1 MKSIHDQAPQAPCTF
16 SAHRNGFFLVI
27 QQYRPYAYLLIKQHE
42 RLVSDKIRLYGLST
56 VVVKRKFE
64 RRKEKGLIGP
74 SPLLYALNLFIK
86 SLTVNLLGNT
96 TPI

>member
-27 QQYRPYAYLLIKQHE
+27 QQYRPSAYLLMEQHE

-56 VVVKRKFE
+56 VAVKRKFE
-64 RRKEKGLIGP
+64 KSSRR
-74 SPLLYALNLFIK
+74 LFI
-86 SLTVNLLGNT
+86 SRIASSQTTVHTVWYT
-96 TPI
+96 TVH